1 VGSTTTSPRRDD
13 FDSAPVNNGI
23 ANSLL
28 PQQIRLDAFDSQN
41 VTTMPMVQ
49 ISNRMVVENLTGK
62 LNCGR
67 ATQTIY

>member
-1 VGSTTTSPRRDD
+1 VGSTATSPRRDD

-28 PQQIRLDAFDSQN
+28 PQQIRLDAFNSKN

-49 ISNRMVVENLTGK
+49 ILNRMVVKNLDGK
-62 LNCGR
+62 LSCGR
-67 ATQTIY
+67 ATPTIY